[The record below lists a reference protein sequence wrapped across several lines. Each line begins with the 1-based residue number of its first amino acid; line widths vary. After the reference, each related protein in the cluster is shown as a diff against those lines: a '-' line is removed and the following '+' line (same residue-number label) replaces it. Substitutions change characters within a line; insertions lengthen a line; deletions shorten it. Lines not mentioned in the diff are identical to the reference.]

1 MAKNH
6 KDNKNVNFEIG
17 GGAGALANEAAE
29 EEKVFNNEE
38 YEMAPDPYALGGNNT
53 TTENTESAF
62 ANIGEQPN
70 QNLGGNVNMNQNQ
83 NDYSNAY
90 ANIGTEGPGY
100 FDTNMTAQ
108 QWADA
113 SATEVSKFLKNNK
126 VFELTIGVEKDQLLT
141 FANNALP
148 IPKRVGYREMK
159 ENELLELLKGIDVV
173 DFQNAKRT
181 YFPSTQQAITT
192 REGVKSIISIM
203 IADNTLQEGQGQIRN
218 IVDLARRTSNFEVE
232 RVLKNLDTSKLFDPH
247 ITVPHKRYEEN
258 GVVEIYVNTTIVLLS
273 FLGLSLEAI
282 KGYSFTVKEQADLF
296 LVHLQKL

>member
-1 MAKNH
+1 MAKN
-6 KDNKNVNFEIG
+6 KENKQGMNFEVG
-17 GGAGALANEAAE
+17 GGALNNNAKE

-38 YEMAPDPYALGGNNT
+38 YEMAPDPYALGNNGG
-53 TTENTESAF
+53 ESESAF
-62 ANIGEQPN
+62 ANIGEQQN
-70 QNLGGNVNMNQNQ
+70 QNNLGGYGNMNQNQ
-83 NDYSNAY
+83 GQPQDYSN
-90 ANIGTEGPGY
+90 IGQQGPGY
-100 FDTNMTAQ
+100 FDTNMNAQ
-108 QWADA
+108 QWAN
-113 SATEVSKFLKNNK
+113 ATETEVAKFIRNNK

-141 FANNALP
+141 FANNSLP
-148 IPKRVGYREMK
+148 IPKRCGYREMK
-159 ENELLELLKGIDVV
+159 ENELLELLKGIDIT

-192 REGVKSIISIM
+192 REGVKSIISFM

-258 GVVEIYVNTTIVLLS
+258 GIVEIFVNTTVVLLS
-273 FLGLSLEAI
+273 FLGLSLDAI
-282 KGYSFTVKEQADLF
+282 RGYSFTVKEQADLF

>member
-1 MAKNH
+1 MAKH
-6 KDNKNVNFEIG
+6 NKNNDNVNFEIKG
-17 GGAGALANEAAE
+17 GNNGTPNE
-29 EEKVFNNEE
+29 EEGKVFNNEE
-38 YEMAPDPYALGGNNT
+38 YELANDPYSLNGGP
-53 TTENTESAF
+53 TTEEQSAF
-62 ANIGEQPN
+62 GNSAGNENLN
-70 QNLGGNVNMNQNQ
+70 QGGYGNMNQNNNYT
-83 NDYSNAY
+83 NDYSN
-90 ANIGTEGPGY
+90 IGQEQPGY
-100 FDTNMTAQ
+100 FDTNMNAQ
-108 QWADA
+108 QWAA
-113 SATEVSKFLKNNK
+113 ATETEVARFIRNNR

-141 FANNALP
+141 FANNSLP
-148 IPKRVGYREMK
+148 IPKRCGYREMK
-159 ENELLELLKGIDVV
+159 ENELLELLKGIDIT

-192 REGVKSIISIM
+192 REGVKSIISFL
-203 IADNTLQEGQGQIRN
+203 IADNTLQEGQGKIRN

-258 GVVEIYVNTTIVLLS
+258 GVVEIFVNTTVVLLS

>member
-1 MAKNH
+1 MAKN
-6 KDNKNVNFEIG
+6 KENKNTGMNFEVG
-17 GGAGALANEAAE
+17 GGALNNNQE
-29 EEKVFNNEE
+29 EEKVFNNDE
-38 YEMAPDPYALGGNNT
+38 YEFANDPYTLGGNSNT
-53 TTENTESAF
+53 ANEQSETSAF
-62 ANIGEQPN
+62 ANIGEQSYQN
-70 QNLGGNVNMNQNQ
+70 NLGGNMNQNQ
-83 NDYSNAY
+83 GQQPDYSN
-90 ANIGTEGPGY
+90 IGQQGPAY
-100 FDTNMTAQ
+100 FDTNMNAQ
-108 QWADA
+108 QWAN
-113 SATEVSKFLKNNK
+113 ATETEVAKFIRNNK

-141 FANNALP
+141 FANNSLP
-148 IPKRVGYREMK
+148 IPKRAGYREMK
-159 ENELLELLKGIDVV
+159 ENELLELLKGIDIT

-192 REGVKSIISIM
+192 REGVKSIISFL

-258 GVVEIYVNTTIVLLS
+258 GVVEIFVNTTVVLLS

-282 KGYSFTVKEQADLF
+282 RGYSFTVKEQADLF

>member
-1 MAKNH
+1 MAKN
-6 KDNKNVNFEIG
+6 KENKNGMNFEVG
-17 GGAGALANEAAE
+17 VGALNNNAKE

-38 YEMAPDPYALGGNNT
+38 YEMAPDPYSLGGGNNGG
-53 TTENTESAF
+53 ESESAF
-62 ANIGEQPN
+62 ANIGEQQN
-70 QNLGGNVNMNQNQ
+70 QNNLGGYGNMNQNQ
-83 NDYSNAY
+83 GQQQDYSN
-90 ANIGTEGPGY
+90 IGQQGPGY
-100 FDTNMTAQ
+100 FDTNMNAQ

-113 SATEVSKFLKNNK
+113 TETEVAKFIRNNK

-141 FANNALP
+141 FANNSLP
-148 IPKRVGYREMK
+148 IPKRCGYREMK
-159 ENELLELLKGIDVV
+159 ENELLELLKGIDIT

-192 REGVKSIISIM
+192 REGVKSIISFL
-203 IADNTLQEGQGQIRN
+203 IADTTLQEGQGQIRN

-258 GVVEIYVNTTIVLLS
+258 GVVEIFVNTTVVLLS
-273 FLGLSLEAI
+273 FLGLSLDAI
-282 KGYSFTVKEQADLF
+282 RGYSFTVKEQADLF

>member
-1 MAKNH
+1 MAKH
-6 KDNKNVNFEIG
+6 NKNNDNVNFEIKG
-17 GGAGALANEAAE
+17 GNNGTPNED

-38 YEMAPDPYALGGNNT
+38 FELVNDPYSLNGGSTTEEQSAFGNNAGN
-53 TTENTESAF
+53 ENL
-62 ANIGEQPN
+62 NR
-70 QNLGGNVNMNQNQ
+70 GGYGNMGQDNYT
-83 NDYSNAY
+83 NDYSN
-90 ANIGTEGPGY
+90 IGQEQPGY
-100 FDTNMTAQ
+100 FDTNMNAQ
-108 QWADA
+108 QWAA
-113 SATEVSKFLKNNK
+113 ATETEVARFIRNNR

-141 FANNALP
+141 FANNSLP
-148 IPKRVGYREMK
+148 IPKRCGYREMK
-159 ENELLELLKGIDVV
+159 ENELLELLKGIDIT

-192 REGVKSIISIM
+192 REGVKSIISFL
-203 IADNTLQEGQGQIRN
+203 IADNTLQEGQGKIRN

-258 GVVEIYVNTTIVLLS
+258 GVVEIFVNTTVVLLS

>member
-1 MAKNH
+1 MAKH
-6 KDNKNVNFEIG
+6 NKNNDNMNFEIKG
-17 GGAGALANEAAE
+17 GNNGTPNEDEA
-29 EEKVFNNEE
+29 KVFNTDE
-38 YEMAPDPYALGGNNT
+38 YELANDPYSLNGGSTTEEQSAFGNNAGN
-53 TTENTESAF
+53 ENL
-62 ANIGEQPN
+62 NQGGYGNMGEN
-70 QNLGGNVNMNQNQ
+70 NYT
-83 NDYSNAY
+83 NDYSN
-90 ANIGTEGPGY
+90 IGQEQPGY
-100 FDTNMTAQ
+100 FDTNMNAQ
-108 QWADA
+108 QWAA
-113 SATEVSKFLKNNK
+113 ATETEVARFIRNNR

-141 FANNALP
+141 FANNSLP
-148 IPKRVGYREMK
+148 IPKRCGYREMK
-159 ENELLELLKGIDVV
+159 ENELLELLKGIDIT

-192 REGVKSIISIM
+192 REGVKSIISFL
-203 IADNTLQEGQGQIRN
+203 IADNTLQEGQGKIRN

-258 GVVEIYVNTTIVLLS
+258 GVVEIFVNTTVVLLS

>member
-1 MAKNH
+1 MAKH
-6 KDNKNVNFEIG
+6 NKNNDNMNFEIKG
-17 GGAGALANEAAE
+17 GNNGTPNED

-38 YEMAPDPYALGGNNT
+38 FELVNDPYSLNGGSTNEEQSAFGNNNAGN
-53 TTENTESAF
+53 ENL
-62 ANIGEQPN
+62 N
-70 QNLGGNVNMNQNQ
+70 QGGYGNMGQDNYT
-83 NDYSNAY
+83 NDYSN
-90 ANIGTEGPGY
+90 IGQEQPGY
-100 FDTNMTAQ
+100 FDTNMNAQ
-108 QWADA
+108 QWAA
-113 SATEVSKFLKNNK
+113 ATETEVARFIRNNR

-141 FANNALP
+141 FANNSLP
-148 IPKRVGYREMK
+148 IPKRCGYREMK
-159 ENELLELLKGIDVV
+159 ENELLELLKGIDIT

-192 REGVKSIISIM
+192 REGVKSIISFL
-203 IADNTLQEGQGQIRN
+203 IADNTLQEGQGKIRN

-258 GVVEIYVNTTIVLLS
+258 GVVEIFVNTTVVLLS

>member
-1 MAKNH
+1 MAKH
-6 KDNKNVNFEIG
+6 NKNNDNVNFEIKG
-17 GGAGALANEAAE
+17 GNNGTPNED

-38 YEMAPDPYALGGNNT
+38 FELVNDPYSLNGGSTTEEQSAFGNNAKN
-53 TTENTESAF
+53 ENL
-62 ANIGEQPN
+62 N
-70 QNLGGNVNMNQNQ
+70 QGGYGNMGQDNYT
-83 NDYSNAY
+83 NDYSN
-90 ANIGTEGPGY
+90 IGQEQPGY
-100 FDTNMTAQ
+100 FDTNMNAQ
-108 QWADA
+108 QWAA
-113 SATEVSKFLKNNK
+113 ATETEVARFIRNNR

-141 FANNALP
+141 FANNSLP
-148 IPKRVGYREMK
+148 IPKRCGYREMK
-159 ENELLELLKGIDVV
+159 ENELLELLKGIDIT

-192 REGVKSIISIM
+192 REGVKSIISFL
-203 IADNTLQEGQGQIRN
+203 IADNTLQEGQGKIRN

-258 GVVEIYVNTTIVLLS
+258 GVVEIFVNTTVVLLS

>member
-1 MAKNH
+1 
-6 KDNKNVNFEIG
+6 
-17 GGAGALANEAAE
+17 
-29 EEKVFNNEE
+29 
-38 YEMAPDPYALGGNNT
+38 
-53 TTENTESAF
+53 
-62 ANIGEQPN
+62 
-70 QNLGGNVNMNQNQ
+70 MN
-83 NDYSNAY
+83 
-90 ANIGTEGPGY
+90 
-100 FDTNMTAQ
+100 AQ
-108 QWADA
+108 QWAA
-113 SATEVSKFLKNNK
+113 ATETEVARFIRNNR

-141 FANNALP
+141 FANNSLP
-148 IPKRVGYREMK
+148 IPKRCGYREMK
-159 ENELLELLKGIDVV
+159 ENELLELLKGIDIT

-192 REGVKSIISIM
+192 REGVKSIISFM
-203 IADNTLQEGQGQIRN
+203 IADNTLQEGQGKIRN

-258 GVVEIYVNTTIVLLS
+258 GVVEIFVNTTVVLLS

>member
-1 MAKNH
+1 MAKH
-6 KDNKNVNFEIG
+6 NKNNDNVNFEIKG
-17 GGAGALANEAAE
+17 GNNGTPNED

-38 YEMAPDPYALGGNNT
+38 FELVNDPYSLNGGSTTEEQSAFGNNNAGN
-53 TTENTESAF
+53 ENL
-62 ANIGEQPN
+62 NQGGYGNMGEN
-70 QNLGGNVNMNQNQ
+70 NYT
-83 NDYSNAY
+83 NDYSN
-90 ANIGTEGPGY
+90 IGQEQPGY
-100 FDTNMTAQ
+100 FDTNMNAQ
-108 QWADA
+108 QWAQ
-113 SATEVSKFLKNNK
+113 ATETEVARFIRNNR

-141 FANNALP
+141 FANNSLP
-148 IPKRVGYREMK
+148 IPKRCGYREMK
-159 ENELLELLKGIDVV
+159 ENELLELLKGIDIT

-192 REGVKSIISIM
+192 REGVKSIISFM
-203 IADNTLQEGQGQIRN
+203 IADNTLQEGQGKIRN

-258 GVVEIYVNTTIVLLS
+258 GVVEIFVNTTVVLLS

>member
-17 GGAGALANEAAE
+17 GGAGALSNEAPE
-29 EEKVFNNEE
+29 EEKIFNNDE

-70 QNLGGNVNMNQNQ
+70 NNNLGGNINMEQNQ
-83 NDYSNAY
+83 NAY

-108 QWADA
+108 QWA
-113 SATEVSKFLKNNK
+113 SATETEVSKFLSNNK

>member
-1 MAKNH
+1 MAKH
-6 KDNKNVNFEIG
+6 NKNNDNVNFEIKG
-17 GGAGALANEAAE
+17 GNNGTPNED

-38 YEMAPDPYALGGNNT
+38 FELLNDPYSLNGGSTTEEQSAFGNNAGN
-53 TTENTESAF
+53 ENL
-62 ANIGEQPN
+62 N
-70 QNLGGNVNMNQNQ
+70 QGGYGNMGQDNYT
-83 NDYSNAY
+83 NDYSN
-90 ANIGTEGPGY
+90 IGQEQPGY
-100 FDTNMTAQ
+100 FDTNMNAQ
-108 QWADA
+108 QWAA
-113 SATEVSKFLKNNK
+113 ATETEVARFIRNNR

-141 FANNALP
+141 FANNSLP
-148 IPKRVGYREMK
+148 IPKRCGYREMK
-159 ENELLELLKGIDVV
+159 ENELLELLKGIDIT

-192 REGVKSIISIM
+192 REGVKSIISFL
-203 IADNTLQEGQGQIRN
+203 IADNTLQEGQGKIRN

-258 GVVEIYVNTTIVLLS
+258 GVVEIFVNTTVVLLS

>member
-1 MAKNH
+1 MAKRSKNN
-6 KDNKNVNFEIG
+6 DNVNFEIKG
-17 GGAGALANEAAE
+17 GNNGTPNED

-38 YEMAPDPYALGGNNT
+38 FELVNDPYSLNGGSTTEEQSAFGNNAGN
-53 TTENTESAF
+53 ENL
-62 ANIGEQPN
+62 N
-70 QNLGGNVNMNQNQ
+70 QGGYGNMGQDNNYA
-83 NDYSNAY
+83 NDYSN
-90 ANIGTEGPGY
+90 IGQEQPGY
-100 FDTNMTAQ
+100 FDTNMNAQ
-108 QWADA
+108 QWAA
-113 SATEVSKFLKNNK
+113 ATETEVARFIRNNR

-141 FANNALP
+141 FANNSLP
-148 IPKRVGYREMK
+148 IPKRCGYREMK
-159 ENELLELLKGIDVV
+159 ENELLELLKGIDIT

-192 REGVKSIISIM
+192 REGVKSIISFL
-203 IADNTLQEGQGQIRN
+203 IADNTLQEGQGKIRN

-258 GVVEIYVNTTIVLLS
+258 GVVEIFVNTTVVLLS

>member
-17 GGAGALANEAAE
+17 GGAGALSNEAAE

-38 YEMAPDPYALGGNNT
+38 YEMAPDPYSLGGNNT
-53 TTENTESAF
+53 ATENTESAF
-62 ANIGEQPN
+62 ANIDEQPN
-70 QNLGGNVNMNQNQ
+70 NNNLGGNVNMNQDQ
-83 NDYSNAY
+83 NAY

-113 SATEVSKFLKNNK
+113 SQTEVSKFLSNNK

>member
-1 MAKNH
+1 MAKH
-6 KDNKNVNFEIG
+6 NKSNDNVNFEIKG
-17 GGAGALANEAAE
+17 GNNGTPNED

-38 YEMAPDPYALGGNNT
+38 YELANDPYSLNGGSTTEEQSAFGNNAGN
-53 TTENTESAF
+53 ENL
-62 ANIGEQPN
+62 N
-70 QNLGGNVNMNQNQ
+70 QGGYGNMGQNDNYT
-83 NDYSNAY
+83 NDYSN
-90 ANIGTEGPGY
+90 IGQEQPGY
-100 FDTNMTAQ
+100 FDTNMNAQ
-108 QWADA
+108 QWAA
-113 SATEVSKFLKNNK
+113 ATETEVARFIRNNR
-126 VFELTIGVEKDQLLT
+126 VFELTIGVEKDQLLI
-141 FANNALP
+141 FANNSLP
-148 IPKRVGYREMK
+148 IPKRCGYREMK
-159 ENELLELLKGIDVV
+159 ENELLELLKGIDIT

-192 REGVKSIISIM
+192 REGVKSIISFL
-203 IADNTLQEGQGQIRN
+203 IADNTLQEGQGKIRN

-258 GVVEIYVNTTIVLLS
+258 GVVEIFVNTTVVLLS

>member
-1 MAKNH
+1 MAKH
-6 KDNKNVNFEIG
+6 NKNNDNVNFEIKG
-17 GGAGALANEAAE
+17 GNNGTPNED

-38 YEMAPDPYALGGNNT
+38 FELVNDPYSLNGGSTTEEQSAFGNNAGN
-53 TTENTESAF
+53 ENL
-62 ANIGEQPN
+62 NQGGYGNMGEN
-70 QNLGGNVNMNQNQ
+70 NYT
-83 NDYSNAY
+83 NDYSN
-90 ANIGTEGPGY
+90 IGQEQPGY
-100 FDTNMTAQ
+100 FDTNMNAQ
-108 QWADA
+108 QWAA
-113 SATEVSKFLKNNK
+113 ATETEVARFIRNNR

-141 FANNALP
+141 FANNSLP
-148 IPKRVGYREMK
+148 IPKRCGYREMK
-159 ENELLELLKGIDVV
+159 ENELLELLKGIDIT

-192 REGVKSIISIM
+192 REGVKSIISFL
-203 IADNTLQEGQGQIRN
+203 IADNTLQEGQGKIRN

-258 GVVEIYVNTTIVLLS
+258 GVVEIFVNTTVVLLS

>member
-1 MAKNH
+1 MAKH
-6 KDNKNVNFEIG
+6 NKNNDNVNFEIKG
-17 GGAGALANEAAE
+17 GNNGTPNED

-38 YEMAPDPYALGGNNT
+38 FELVNDPYSLNGGSTTEEQSAFGNNAGN
-53 TTENTESAF
+53 ENL
-62 ANIGEQPN
+62 N
-70 QNLGGNVNMNQNQ
+70 QGGYGNMGQDNYT
-83 NDYSNAY
+83 NDYSN
-90 ANIGTEGPGY
+90 IGQEQPGY
-100 FDTNMTAQ
+100 FDTNMNAQ
-108 QWADA
+108 QWAA
-113 SATEVSKFLKNNK
+113 ATETEVARFIRNNR

-141 FANNALP
+141 FANNSLP
-148 IPKRVGYREMK
+148 IPKRCGYREMK
-159 ENELLELLKGIDVV
+159 ENELLELLKGIDIT

-192 REGVKSIISIM
+192 REGVKSIISFL
-203 IADNTLQEGQGQIRN
+203 IADNTLQEGQGKIRN
-218 IVDLARRTSNFEVE
+218 IVDFEVE

-258 GVVEIYVNTTIVLLS
+258 GVVEIFVNTTVVLLS

>member
-1 MAKNH
+1 MAKH
-6 KDNKNVNFEIG
+6 NKNNDNVNFEIKG
-17 GGAGALANEAAE
+17 GNNGTPNED

-38 YEMAPDPYALGGNNT
+38 FELVNDPYSLNGGSTTEEQSAFGNNAGN
-53 TTENTESAF
+53 ENL
-62 ANIGEQPN
+62 N
-70 QNLGGNVNMNQNQ
+70 QGGYGNMGQNNYT
-83 NDYSNAY
+83 NDYSN
-90 ANIGTEGPGY
+90 IGQEQPGY
-100 FDTNMTAQ
+100 FDTNMNAQ
-108 QWADA
+108 QWAQ
-113 SATEVSKFLKNNK
+113 ATETEVARFLRNNR

-141 FANNALP
+141 FANNSLP
-148 IPKRVGYREMK
+148 IPKRCGYREMK
-159 ENELLELLKGIDVV
+159 ENELLELLKGIDIT

-192 REGVKSIISIM
+192 REGVKSIISFM
-203 IADNTLQEGQGQIRN
+203 IADNTLQEGQGKIRN

-258 GVVEIYVNTTIVLLS
+258 GVVEIFVNTTVVLLS

>member
-1 MAKNH
+1 MAKH
-6 KDNKNVNFEIG
+6 NKNNDNVNFEIKG
-17 GGAGALANEAAE
+17 GNNGTPNED

-38 YEMAPDPYALGGNNT
+38 FELVNDPYSLNGGSTTEEQSAFGNNAGN
-53 TTENTESAF
+53 ENL
-62 ANIGEQPN
+62 N
-70 QNLGGNVNMNQNQ
+70 QGGYGNMGQDNYT
-83 NDYSNAY
+83 NDYSN
-90 ANIGTEGPGY
+90 IGQEQPGY
-100 FDTNMTAQ
+100 FDTNMNAQ
-108 QWADA
+108 QWAA
-113 SATEVSKFLKNNK
+113 ATETEVARFIRNNR

-141 FANNALP
+141 FANNSLP
-148 IPKRVGYREMK
+148 IPKRCGYREMK
-159 ENELLELLKGIDVV
+159 ENELLELLKGIDIT

-192 REGVKSIISIM
+192 REGVKSIISFL
-203 IADNTLQEGQGQIRN
+203 IADNTLQEGQGKIRN

-258 GVVEIYVNTTIVLLS
+258 GVVEIFVNTTVVLLS

-296 LVHLQKL
+296 LVHLKKL

>member
-1 MAKNH
+1 MAKH
-6 KDNKNVNFEIG
+6 NKNNDNVNFEIKG
-17 GGAGALANEAAE
+17 GNNGTPNED

-38 YEMAPDPYALGGNNT
+38 FELVNDPYSLNGGSTNEEQSAFGNNAGN
-53 TTENTESAF
+53 ENL
-62 ANIGEQPN
+62 N
-70 QNLGGNVNMNQNQ
+70 QGGYNMNQNNDYA
-83 NDYSNAY
+83 NDYSN
-90 ANIGTEGPGY
+90 IGQEQPGY
-100 FDTNMTAQ
+100 FDTNMNAQ
-108 QWADA
+108 QWAA
-113 SATEVSKFLKNNK
+113 ATETEVARFIRNNR

-141 FANNALP
+141 FANNSLP
-148 IPKRVGYREMK
+148 IPKRCGYREMK
-159 ENELLELLKGIDVV
+159 ENELLELLKGIDIT

-192 REGVKSIISIM
+192 REGVKSIISFL
-203 IADNTLQEGQGQIRN
+203 IADNTLQEGQGKIRN

-258 GVVEIYVNTTIVLLS
+258 GVVEIFVNTTVVLLS

>member
-1 MAKNH
+1 MAKH
-6 KDNKNVNFEIG
+6 NKNNDNVNFEIKG
-17 GGAGALANEAAE
+17 GNNGTPNED

-38 YEMAPDPYALGGNNT
+38 FELVNDPYSLNGGSTTEEQSAFGNNAT
-53 TTENTESAF
+53 NENL
-62 ANIGEQPN
+62 N
-70 QNLGGNVNMNQNQ
+70 QGGYGNMGQDNYT
-83 NDYSNAY
+83 NDYSN
-90 ANIGTEGPGY
+90 IGQEQPGY
-100 FDTNMTAQ
+100 FDTNMNAQ
-108 QWADA
+108 QWAA
-113 SATEVSKFLKNNK
+113 ATETEVARFIRNNR

-141 FANNALP
+141 FANNSLP
-148 IPKRVGYREMK
+148 IPKRCGYREMK
-159 ENELLELLKGIDVV
+159 ENELLELLKGIDIT

-192 REGVKSIISIM
+192 REGVKSIISFL
-203 IADNTLQEGQGQIRN
+203 IADNTLQEGQGKIRN

-258 GVVEIYVNTTIVLLS
+258 GVVEIFVNTTVVLLS

>member
-1 MAKNH
+1 MAK
-6 KDNKNVNFEIG
+6 KENKQGMNFEVG
-17 GGAGALANEAAE
+17 GGALNKDAHE

-38 YEMAPDPYALGGNNT
+38 YEMAPDPYALGGNNGG
-53 TTENTESAF
+53 ESESAF
-62 ANIGEQPN
+62 ANIGEQNQN
-70 QNLGGNVNMNQNQ
+70 QNLGGYGNMNGQQQAQ
-83 NDYSNAY
+83 NDYSN
-90 ANIGTEGPGY
+90 IGQQGPGY
-100 FDTNMTAQ
+100 FDTNMNAQ

-113 SATEVSKFLKNNK
+113 SETEVAKFIRNNK

-141 FANNALP
+141 FANNSLP
-148 IPKRVGYREMK
+148 IPKRCGYREMK
-159 ENELLELLKGIDVV
+159 ENELLELLKGIDIT

-192 REGVKSIISIM
+192 REGVKSIISFL
-203 IADNTLQEGQGQIRN
+203 IADTTLQEGQGQIRN

-258 GVVEIYVNTTIVLLS
+258 GVVEIFVNTTVVLLS
-273 FLGLSLEAI
+273 FLGLSLDAI
-282 KGYSFTVKEQADLF
+282 RGYSFTVKEQADLF

>member
-1 MAKNH
+1 MAKH
-6 KDNKNVNFEIG
+6 NKNNDNMNFEIKG
-17 GGAGALANEAAE
+17 GNNGTPNED

-38 YEMAPDPYALGGNNT
+38 YELANDPYSLNGGSTTEEQSAFGNNAGN
-53 TTENTESAF
+53 ENL
-62 ANIGEQPN
+62 N
-70 QNLGGNVNMNQNQ
+70 QGGYGNMVENNNYA
-83 NDYSNAY
+83 NDYSN
-90 ANIGTEGPGY
+90 IGQEQPGY
-100 FDTNMTAQ
+100 FDTNMNAQ
-108 QWADA
+108 QWAA
-113 SATEVSKFLKNNK
+113 ATETEVARFIRNNR

-141 FANNALP
+141 FANNSLP
-148 IPKRVGYREMK
+148 IPKRCGYREMK
-159 ENELLELLKGIDVV
+159 ENELLELLKGIDIT

-192 REGVKSIISIM
+192 REGVKSIISFM
-203 IADNTLQEGQGQIRN
+203 IADNTLQEGQGKIRN

-258 GVVEIYVNTTIVLLS
+258 GVVEIFVNTTVVLLS

>member
-1 MAKNH
+1 MAKH
-6 KDNKNVNFEIG
+6 NKNNDNVNFEIKG
-17 GGAGALANEAAE
+17 GNNGTPNE

-38 YEMAPDPYALGGNNT
+38 YELANDPYSLNGGSTTEEQQSAFGNNNAGN
-53 TTENTESAF
+53 ENL
-62 ANIGEQPN
+62 NQGGYGNMGEN
-70 QNLGGNVNMNQNQ
+70 NYT
-83 NDYSNAY
+83 NDYSN
-90 ANIGTEGPGY
+90 IGQEQPGY
-100 FDTNMTAQ
+100 FDTNMNAQ
-108 QWADA
+108 QWAA
-113 SATEVSKFLKNNK
+113 ATETEVARFIRNNR

-141 FANNALP
+141 FANNSLP
-148 IPKRVGYREMK
+148 IPKRCGYREMK
-159 ENELLELLKGIDVV
+159 ENELLELLKGIDIT

-192 REGVKSIISIM
+192 REGVKSIISFL
-203 IADNTLQEGQGQIRN
+203 IADNTLQEGQGKIRN

-258 GVVEIYVNTTIVLLS
+258 GVVEIFVNTTVVLLS

>member
-1 MAKNH
+1 MAKH
-6 KDNKNVNFEIG
+6 NKNNDNVNFEIKG
-17 GGAGALANEAAE
+17 GNNGTPNED

-38 YEMAPDPYALGGNNT
+38 FELVNDPYSLNGGSTTEEQSAFGNNAGN
-53 TTENTESAF
+53 ENL
-62 ANIGEQPN
+62 N
-70 QNLGGNVNMNQNQ
+70 QGGYGNMGQDNYT
-83 NDYSNAY
+83 NDYSN
-90 ANIGTEGPGY
+90 IGQEQPGY
-100 FDTNMTAQ
+100 FDTNMNAQ
-108 QWADA
+108 QWAA
-113 SATEVSKFLKNNK
+113 ATETEVARFIRNNR

-141 FANNALP
+141 FANNSLP
-148 IPKRVGYREMK
+148 IPKRCGYREMK
-159 ENELLELLKGIDVV
+159 ENELLELLKGIDIT

-192 REGVKSIISIM
+192 REGVKSIISFL
-203 IADNTLQEGQGQIRN
+203 IADNTLQEGQGKIRN

-258 GVVEIYVNTTIVLLS
+258 GVVEIFVNTTVVLLS

>member
-1 MAKNH
+1 MAKH
-6 KDNKNVNFEIG
+6 NKNNDNVNFEIKG
-17 GGAGALANEAAE
+17 GNNGTPNED

-38 YEMAPDPYALGGNNT
+38 FELVNDPYSLNGGSTTEEQSAFGNNAGN
-53 TTENTESAF
+53 ENL
-62 ANIGEQPN
+62 NQGGYGNMGEN
-70 QNLGGNVNMNQNQ
+70 NNYA
-83 NDYSNAY
+83 NDYSN
-90 ANIGTEGPGY
+90 IGQEQPGY
-100 FDTNMTAQ
+100 FDTNMNAQ
-108 QWADA
+108 QWAA
-113 SATEVSKFLKNNK
+113 ATETEVARFIRNNR

-141 FANNALP
+141 FANNSLP
-148 IPKRVGYREMK
+148 IPKRCGYREMK
-159 ENELLELLKGIDVV
+159 ENELLELLKGIDIT

-192 REGVKSIISIM
+192 REGVKSIISFL
-203 IADNTLQEGQGQIRN
+203 IADNTLQEGQGKIRN

-258 GVVEIYVNTTIVLLS
+258 GVVEIFVNTTVVLLS

>member
-1 MAKNH
+1 MAKH
-6 KDNKNVNFEIG
+6 NKNNDNMNFEIKG
-17 GGAGALANEAAE
+17 GNNGTPNED

-38 YEMAPDPYALGGNNT
+38 YELANDPYSLNGGTTSEEQSAFGNNAGN
-53 TTENTESAF
+53 ENL
-62 ANIGEQPN
+62 N
-70 QNLGGNVNMNQNQ
+70 QGGYGNMNQNDNYA
-83 NDYSNAY
+83 NDYSN
-90 ANIGTEGPGY
+90 IGQEQPGY
-100 FDTNMTAQ
+100 FDTNMNAQ
-108 QWADA
+108 QWAA
-113 SATEVSKFLKNNK
+113 ATETEVARFIRNNR

-141 FANNALP
+141 FANNSLP
-148 IPKRVGYREMK
+148 IPKRCGYREMK
-159 ENELLELLKGIDVV
+159 ENELLELLKGIDIT

-192 REGVKSIISIM
+192 REGVKSIISFM
-203 IADNTLQEGQGQIRN
+203 IADNTLQEGQGKIRN

-258 GVVEIYVNTTIVLLS
+258 GVVEIFVNTTVVLLS

>member
-1 MAKNH
+1 MAKN
-6 KDNKNVNFEIG
+6 KENKNTGMNFEVG
-17 GGAGALANEAAE
+17 GGALNNNQQE
-29 EEKVFNNEE
+29 EEKVFNNDE
-38 YEMAPDPYALGGNNT
+38 YEFANDPYALGGNSNT
-53 TTENTESAF
+53 ANESHESAF
-62 ANIGEQPN
+62 ANIGEQSYQN
-70 QNLGGNVNMNQNQ
+70 NLGGNMNQNQ
-83 NDYSNAY
+83 GQQPDYSN
-90 ANIGTEGPGY
+90 IGQQGPGY
-100 FDTNMTAQ
+100 FDTNMNAQ
-108 QWADA
+108 QWAN
-113 SATEVSKFLKNNK
+113 ATETEVAKFIRNNK

-141 FANNALP
+141 FANNSLP
-148 IPKRVGYREMK
+148 IPKRAGYREMK
-159 ENELLELLKGIDVV
+159 ENELLELLKGIDIT

-192 REGVKSIISIM
+192 REGVKSIISFL

-258 GVVEIYVNTTIVLLS
+258 GVVEIFVNTTVVLLS

-282 KGYSFTVKEQADLF
+282 RGYSFTVKEQADLF

>member
-1 MAKNH
+1 MAKH
-6 KDNKNVNFEIG
+6 NKNNDNVNFEIKG
-17 GGAGALANEAAE
+17 GNNGTPNED

-38 YEMAPDPYALGGNNT
+38 FELVNDPYSLNGGSTTEEQSAFGNNAGN
-53 TTENTESAF
+53 ENL
-62 ANIGEQPN
+62 N
-70 QNLGGNVNMNQNQ
+70 QGGYGNMGQDNYT
-83 NDYSNAY
+83 NDYSN
-90 ANIGTEGPGY
+90 IGQEQPGY
-100 FDTNMTAQ
+100 FDTNMNAQ
-108 QWADA
+108 QWAQ
-113 SATEVSKFLKNNK
+113 ATETEVARFIRNNR

-141 FANNALP
+141 FANNSLP
-148 IPKRVGYREMK
+148 IPKRCGYREMK
-159 ENELLELLKGIDVV
+159 ENELLELLKGIDIT

-192 REGVKSIISIM
+192 REGVKSIISFL
-203 IADNTLQEGQGQIRN
+203 IADNTLQEGQGKIRN

-258 GVVEIYVNTTIVLLS
+258 GVVEIFVNTTVVLLS

>member
-1 MAKNH
+1 MAKHN
-6 KDNKNVNFEIG
+6 NKNNDNVNFEIKG
-17 GGAGALANEAAE
+17 GNNGTPNEE

-38 YEMAPDPYALGGNNT
+38 YELANDPYSLNGGSTTEEQSAFGNNAGN
-53 TTENTESAF
+53 ENL
-62 ANIGEQPN
+62 N
-70 QNLGGNVNMNQNQ
+70 QGGYGNMGQDNYT
-83 NDYSNAY
+83 NDYSN
-90 ANIGTEGPGY
+90 IGQEQPGY
-100 FDTNMTAQ
+100 FDTNMNAQ
-108 QWADA
+108 QWAA
-113 SATEVSKFLKNNK
+113 ATETEVARFIRNNR

-141 FANNALP
+141 FANNSLP
-148 IPKRVGYREMK
+148 IPKRCGYREMK
-159 ENELLELLKGIDVV
+159 ENELLELLKGIDIT

-192 REGVKSIISIM
+192 REGVKSIISFL
-203 IADNTLQEGQGQIRN
+203 IADNTLQEGQGKIRN

-258 GVVEIYVNTTIVLLS
+258 GVVEIFVNTTVVLLS

>member
-1 MAKNH
+1 MAKN
-6 KDNKNVNFEIG
+6 KENKNTGMNFEVG
-17 GGAGALANEAAE
+17 GGALNNEQKE
-29 EEKVFNNEE
+29 EEKVFNNDE
-38 YEMAPDPYALGGNNT
+38 YEFANDPYALGGNSSNT
-53 TTENTESAF
+53 ANDQQETSAF
-62 ANIGEQPN
+62 ANIGEQSYQN
-70 QNLGGNVNMNQNQ
+70 NLGGNMNQNQ
-83 NDYSNAY
+83 GQPDYSN
-90 ANIGTEGPGY
+90 IGQQGPAY
-100 FDTNMTAQ
+100 FDTNMNAQ
-108 QWADA
+108 QWAN
-113 SATEVSKFLKNNK
+113 ATETEVAKFIRNNK

-141 FANNALP
+141 FANNSLP
-148 IPKRVGYREMK
+148 IPKRAGYREMK
-159 ENELLELLKGIDVV
+159 ENELLELLKGIDIT

-192 REGVKSIISIM
+192 REGVKSIISFL

-258 GVVEIYVNTTIVLLS
+258 GVVEIFVNTTVVILS

-282 KGYSFTVKEQADLF
+282 RGYSFTVKEQADLF